1 MIGIPGYSKRF
12 FEVISNNNI
21 NIIMITQASSEHSI
35 CVALRKEDARKGKK
49 LIEKEFLSE
58 IQLKKI
64 DPN

>member
-35 CVALRKEDARKGKK
+35 CVALRKEDAKK
-49 LIEKEFLSE
+49 EK
-58 IQLKKI
+58 
-64 DPN
+64 N